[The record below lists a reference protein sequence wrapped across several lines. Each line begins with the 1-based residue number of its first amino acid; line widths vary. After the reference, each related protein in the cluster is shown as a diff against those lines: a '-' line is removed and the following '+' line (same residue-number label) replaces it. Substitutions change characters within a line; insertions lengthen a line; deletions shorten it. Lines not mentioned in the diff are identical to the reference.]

1 MTFDKSRWNATANLT
16 YVTGRSTT
24 RYTDNRYFLVD
35 MNVNYQWTPN
45 TKFYVKGF
53 NLTNEHYET
62 SASAFAGSPGSYAMP
77 ERHFVAGVSHS
88 F

>member
-1 MTFDKSRWNATANLT
+1 
-16 YVTGRSTT
+16 
-24 RYTDNRYFLVD
+24 

-62 SASAFAGSPGSYAMP
+62 SASAFAGTPGSYAMP